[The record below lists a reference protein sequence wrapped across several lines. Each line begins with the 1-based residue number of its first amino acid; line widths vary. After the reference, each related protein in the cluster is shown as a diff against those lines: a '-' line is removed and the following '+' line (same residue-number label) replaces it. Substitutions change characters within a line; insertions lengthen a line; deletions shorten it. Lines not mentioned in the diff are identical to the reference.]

1 MDAMLSYTE
10 NKPAEAT
17 PAQGDTLPVFAKAPA
32 IVLGGLPIA
41 VVTRAEAARQMIDA
55 SRSKLRGI
63 RPIYLTSSNGEVIA
77 RAAADERIAQ
87 LFRSADQIVADGQ
100 PMVLASRLL
109 CRQPLPERVATTDLF
124 HDVARL
130 AVRSGHSFYFLG
142 ATPDENQKAVEQVRE
157 AYPGLR
163 IAGHSHGFLSGAEL
177 HAKLAEINNLA
188 PDILWLALGV
198 PREQEFVA
206 EHGAK
211 LGKVGVIKTSG
222 GLFNFLSGSKRRA
235 PLWVQRTGLE
245 WAFRIWLEPK
255 RLFWRYLT
263 TNPLSAYLLL
273 TRSE

>member
-1 MDAMLSYTE
+1 MLSYTK

-63 RPIYLTSSNGEVIA
+63 RPIYLTSGNGEVIA
-77 RAAADERIAQ
+77 RAAADERIAR

-130 AVRSGHSFYFLG
+130 AVRSGQSFYFLG

-177 HAKLAEINNLA
+177 DAKLAEINNLA